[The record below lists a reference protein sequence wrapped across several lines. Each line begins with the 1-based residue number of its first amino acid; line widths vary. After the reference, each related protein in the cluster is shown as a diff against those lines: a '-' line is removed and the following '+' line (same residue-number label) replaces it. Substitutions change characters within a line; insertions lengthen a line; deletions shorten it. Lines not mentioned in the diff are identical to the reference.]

1 MATSDYDFESYS
13 FRPAGLS
20 DSDSGSDN
28 SDDLPR
34 YITRSGW
41 AYRIHFPT
49 VGICEFSFLTSF
61 LVYFVYSFDEQQSID
76 CYNHEITNS
85 LFVLGNAALN
95 NMLRDFREAGILS
108 NYFPT

>member
-1 MATSDYDFESYS
+1 
-13 FRPAGLS
+13 
-20 DSDSGSDN
+20 
-28 SDDLPR
+28 
-34 YITRSGW
+34 
-41 AYRIHFPT
+41 
-49 VGICEFSFLTSF
+49 
-61 LVYFVYSFDEQQSID
+61 VYSFDEQQSID